1 MLRFAQERSF
11 GGIMTETGVLS
22 VVASGKGGP
31 EVLELVHRVLP
42 ALQAGEMRIRV
53 HAAGVNRPDAMQ
65 REGNYPP
72 PAGVT
77 DVLGLEVAGEVIAI
91 GPEVRRFALGDRV
104 MALVPG
110 GAYAEE
116 AIVHSEVCIAIPD
129 GLSMI
134 EAAGIP
140 ETYFTV
146 WSNLFIRAG
155 LKPGET
161 VLLHGGT
168 SGIGVTATLLA
179 KAIGARMITTCGSDE
194 KCRASKELGAWA
206 SLNYRNS
213 DWVEEARALT
223 DGRGP
228 DVVVDMVGGPYMQ
241 KNLAVVAEDG
251 RIAQIA
257 FQQGARADLDMGPLL
272 FKRLTLCGSTLRA
285 RPIAMKAALT
295 RIVETEV
302 LPLILEKGARPVIDS
317 VFDLA
322 DVRAAHSHLEASAH
336 TGKIILKTKAYRDL

>member
-1 MLRFAQERSF
+1 MTHD
-11 GGIMTETGVLS
+11 GILS

-31 EVLELVHRVLP
+31 EVLELVRRLLP

-72 PAGVT
+72 PPGVT
-77 DVLGLEVAGEVIAI
+77 DVLGLELAGEVIETA
-91 GPEVRRFALGDRV
+91 PDVTRFALGDRV

-129 GLSMI
+129 TLSMI

-155 LKPGET
+155 LKAGET
-161 VLLHGGT
+161 ALLHGGT

-179 KAIGARMITTCGSDE
+179 KAIGARMITTCGSDD
-194 KCRASKELGAWA
+194 KCRASMDLGAVA
-206 SLNYRNS
+206 SVNYRTA
-213 DWVEEARALT
+213 DWVAEVRALT
-223 DGRGP
+223 GGRGP

-257 FQQGARADLDMGPLL
+257 FQQGATAQMDMGPLL

-295 RIVETEV
+295 RAVETEV
-302 LPLILEKGARPVIDS
+302 LPLILEQGARPVIDS
-317 VFDLA
+317 VFALE
-322 DVRAAHSHLEASAH
+322 DVRAAHAHLEASAH
-336 TGKIILKTKAYRDL
+336 TGKIILKTAACQEA